1 MKFKK
6 LKPGDEKQTVFA
18 SFNVAEIKTL
28 FNALSLDMAGDVA
41 TGGTANQDK
50 TALLQRLEKLI
61 PE

>member
-6 LKPGDEKQTVFA
+6 IKPGDEKQTVFL
-18 SFNVAEIKTL
+18 SLNVAEIKTL

-41 TGGTANQDK
+41 TGEATNQDK
-50 TALLQRLEKLI
+50 TALLQRLEKLL